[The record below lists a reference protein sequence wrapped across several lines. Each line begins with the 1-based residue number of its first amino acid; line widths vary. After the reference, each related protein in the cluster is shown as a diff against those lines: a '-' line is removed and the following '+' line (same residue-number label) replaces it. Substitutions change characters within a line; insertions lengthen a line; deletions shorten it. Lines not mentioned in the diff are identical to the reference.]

1 MKFYLI
7 ANNTVMGTSKEDYLT
22 AMELFTLE
30 ASARHYRSAKIVA
43 DLKNSR
49 WFRRDKYDS
58 KKLRYVVIADIENGI
73 VKPKEDEIHV
83 ISDGF
88 ERIFKNNKEAIN
100 NFLTRKNPAEIQL
113 YHRNSEYQFTRL
125 EQVNHGRYVPVK
137 EIMAVGSL

>member
-7 ANNTVMGTSKEDYLT
+7 ANNMVMGTSKEDYLT
-22 AMELFTLE
+22 AMDLFTLE
-30 ASARHYRSAKIVA
+30 ASARHYKSAKIIA

-49 WFRRDKYDS
+49 WFRRDKKDS
-58 KKLRYVVIADIENGI
+58 LRYVVIADIENGI
-73 VKPKEDEIHV
+73 VKPREDEIHV

-88 ERIFKNNKEAIN
+88 ERIFKNNNEAIK

-113 YHRNSEYQFTRL
+113 YHKNSEYQFTRL
-125 EQVNHGRYVPVK
+125 ESINHGRYVPVK